1 MSNTNLIHNYASPNR
16 AGRNIII
23 RLTQISIV
31 CVALTFAGYPV
42 TSLAAETVPSK
53 SVTSVIIR
61 YEVGAP
67 PATSKNR
74 PWGTQCVRQNDRELI
89 DRRGRWVGAG
99 MRKVILT
106 RAVSQLRAERI
117 ARDISLCP
125 YIEFAEPNLPIFG
138 AHLAP

>member
-1 MSNTNLIHNYASPNR
+1 MSNTNLIYDHANAKQG
-16 AGRNIII
+16 GRNIVI
-23 RLTQISIV
+23 RLTHISIV
-31 CVALTFAGYPV
+31 CIALTFAGYPV

-67 PATSKNR
+67 PVTSKNR
-74 PWGTQCVRQNDRELI
+74 PWGTQCVRKKDRDLI
-89 DRRGRWVGAG
+89 AKRGRWIGAG

-106 RAVSQLRAERI
+106 RAVGTLRANRI

-125 YIEFAEPNLPIFG
+125 YIDFAEPNLPIFG